1 MKKVNNLS
9 VIRVLMVCMLFVTIG
24 RANATPYAFS
34 VDQTLILGNV
44 PGFVE
49 DNFDDG
55 VMAPWVIDYP
65 TAIES
70 GGVVTLSNPGDSD
83 SFQIGNY
90 LITEEES
97 EIRLEDNL
105 GVVNGAGDFIATSRW
120 LPIIP
125 AHTQIYGM
133 STYLDSPLDVYTG
146 AIHIGIINVGPLFGD
161 IFDTPAGLGI
171 FFQEDLEGID
181 VEYTQLFPID
191 ADDISDSI
199 LFSTYFDDSTDLFT
213 GSFSLDGGA
222 TFLSPFTPIYT
233 HMNEAV
239 FDGWGLHA
247 ISYDVQ
253 SVPEPATFLLM
264 ATGLA
269 GFGFFARKKL
279 L

>member
-9 VIRVLMVCMLFVTIG
+9 VIRVLMIGMLSVTIG

-34 VDQTLILGNV
+34 VDEILLLGNI
-44 PGFVE
+44 PGFAE

-55 VMAPWVIDYP
+55 VMAPWEVDHP

-70 GGVVTLSNPGDSD
+70 SGVVTLSNPGDID

-90 LITEEES
+90 LITEEVS
-97 EIRLEDNL
+97 EIRLIDNL
-105 GVVNGAGDFIATSRW
+105 GVENGAGDFVTTSRW
-120 LPIIP
+120 LPIVP
-125 AHTQIYGM
+125 AQTQLYGM
-133 STYLDSPLDVYTG
+133 STYLDSPLDVYTR
-146 AIHIGIINVGPLFGD
+146 AINIGIINVGPLFGD
-161 IFDTPAGLGI
+161 IFEAPAGLGI
-171 FFQEDLEGID
+171 YFQQDLSGID

-191 ADDISDSI
+191 ADDITDSI

-233 HMNEAV
+233 QMNEAV
-239 FDGWGLHA
+239 FDGWELNA

-253 SVPEPATFLLM
+253 SVPEPTSFLLM
-264 ATGLA
+264 ATGLVGV
-269 GFGFFARKKL
+269 GFCRKKNR
-279 L
+279 